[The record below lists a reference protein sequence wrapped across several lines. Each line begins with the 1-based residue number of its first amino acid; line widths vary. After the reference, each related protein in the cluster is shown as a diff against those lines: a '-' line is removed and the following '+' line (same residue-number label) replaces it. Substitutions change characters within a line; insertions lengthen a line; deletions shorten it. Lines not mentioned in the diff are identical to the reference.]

1 MFSAHAGKRAGS
13 HVLSEVRASV
23 RAECACGLARAE
35 QRQVLIPHGVER
47 HHAARGFWARGRG
60 WAEDGMARPC
70 WKLEIL
76 GAPMTFI
83 FSETFVALWPETCCD
98 GSFRG
103 HESQR
108 TGSESHGT
116 GSIL

>member
-1 MFSAHAGKRAGS
+1 M
-13 HVLSEVRASV
+13 
-23 RAECACGLARAE
+23 RAE

-47 HHAARGFWARGRG
+47 HHTARGFWQGGGGWDGSAMLETWIWAR
-60 WAEDGMARPC
+60 
-70 WKLEIL
+70 L

-98 GSFRG
+98 GPFRG

-108 TGSESHGT
+108 TGSVWMWT